1 MPPVEQEGGMRRR
14 EFLGVITGGVAA
26 WPLAA
31 QSQQPSMPVIGLLA
45 APAAASYGYIID
57 AVRRG
62 LKETGYVEGQN
73 VAIEY
78 RWADGQYQR
87 LPSMAAELVDLRVA
101 VIAAVGGV
109 PAALAAKAAT
119 SRIPIVFSVAND
131 PVKLGLVS
139 SLANPNGNAT
149 GISFLTV
156 ELDGKRLELIR
167 EVVPKAAVIALLLNS
182 RNPQNAGQVPD
193 LKAAALG
200 LGFQL
205 IVLNASSDSEI
216 DSACAAAVE
225 KRVDALIIGA
235 DSFFFSR
242 GDQIVA
248 LATRYAL
255 PTIFPYREEAV
266 IGGLMSYG
274 TDIADAYRLQGYYVG
289 RVLRGEKPADLPVQ
303 QSTKVQLILNLKTA
317 KTLGLTFPLA
327 LLGRADE
334 VIE

>member
-1 MPPVEQEGGMRRR
+1 MPPAEQEGGMRRR
-14 EFLGVITGGVAA
+14 EFLRVISGGVAA

-31 QSQQPSMPVIGLLA
+31 QSQQPSTPVVGLLA

-62 LKETGYVEGQN
+62 LKETGYIEGKN

-87 LPSMAAELVDLRVA
+87 LPSMAAELVSLGVA
-101 VIAAVGGV
+101 VIITVGGI
-109 PAALAAKAAT
+109 PPALAAKAAT
-119 SRIPIVFSVAND
+119 SMIPIVFSVADD

-139 SLANPNGNAT
+139 SLAKPNGNAT

-156 ELDGKRLELIR
+156 ELDWKRLELIR
-167 EVVPKAAVIALLLNS
+167 EVVPKAAVIALLLNPK
-182 RNPQNAGQVPD
+182 NPQNAGQVPD

-205 IVLNASSDSEI
+205 IVLNASSDGEI

-225 KRVDALIIGA
+225 QRAGALIVGA

-242 GDQIVA
+242 RDQIVA
-248 LATRYAL
+248 LVARYAL
-255 PTIFPYREEAV
+255 PTIFRYREEAA

-274 TDIADAYRLQGYYVG
+274 TDLADAYRLQGNYVG
-289 RVLRGEKPADLPVQ
+289 RVLKGDKPADLPVQ

-317 KTLGLTFPLA
+317 KSLSLAFPLA

>member
-1 MPPVEQEGGMRRR
+1 MRRR

-225 KRVDALIIGA
+225 QRAGALIIGA

>member
-1 MPPVEQEGGMRRR
+1 MQRRR
-14 EFLGVITGGVAA
+14 FITLVGGAA
-26 WPLAA
+26 ATWPFAA
-31 QSQQPSMPVIGLLA
+31 QSQQPSMPVVGLLA
-45 APAAASYGYIID
+45 APAASSYGYIVD
-57 AVRRG
+57 AIRSG
-62 LKETGYVEGQN
+62 LKETGYIEGQN

-87 LPSMAAELVDLRVA
+87 LPSMAAELVGLRVA
-101 VIAAVGGV
+101 VIITVGGIP
-109 PAALAAKAAT
+109 PARAAKAAT
-119 SRIPIVFSVAND
+119 SMIPIVFSVADD

-139 SLANPNGNAT
+139 SLAYPNSNAT

-156 ELDGKRLELIR
+156 ELDWKRLELIR
-167 EVVPKAAVIALLLNS
+167 EVVPKAAVIAMLLNPK
-182 RNPQNAGQVPD
+182 NPYNAGQVPD

-205 IVLNASSDSEI
+205 IALNASSDSEI

-225 KRVDALIIGA
+225 QQASALIIGA

-242 GDQIVA
+242 RDQIVA
-248 LATRYAL
+248 LAARYAL
-255 PTIFPYREEAV
+255 PTIFRYREEAA

-289 RVLRGEKPADLPVQ
+289 RVLNGEKPADLPVQ

-317 KTLGLTFPLA
+317 KTLGLAFPLA

>member
-1 MPPVEQEGGMRRR
+1 MRRR
-14 EFLGVITGGVAA
+14 EFLGVISGVVAA

-31 QSQQPSMPVIGLLA
+31 QSQQPSMPVVGLLA

-62 LKETGYVEGQN
+62 LKETSYIEGQN

-87 LPSMAAELVDLRVA
+87 LPSMAAELVSLGVA
-101 VIAAVGGV
+101 VIITVGGI
-109 PAALAAKAAT
+109 PPALAAKAAT
-119 SRIPIVFSVAND
+119 SMIPIVFSVADD

-139 SLANPNGNAT
+139 SLAKPNGNAT

-156 ELDGKRLELIR
+156 ELDWKRLELIR
-167 EVVPKAAVIALLLNS
+167 EVVPKAAVIALLLNPK
-182 RNPQNAGQVPD
+182 NPQNAGQVPD

-205 IVLNASSDSEI
+205 IVLNASSDGEI

-225 KRVDALIIGA
+225 QRAGALIVGA

-242 GDQIVA
+242 RDQIVA
-248 LATRYAL
+248 LVTRYAL
-255 PTIFPYREEAV
+255 PTIFRYREEAA

-274 TDIADAYRLQGYYVG
+274 TDLADAYRLQGNYVG
-289 RVLRGEKPADLPVQ
+289 RVLKGDKPADLPVQ

-317 KTLGLTFPLA
+317 KSLGLAFPLA

>member
-1 MPPVEQEGGMRRR
+1 MRRR
-14 EFLGVITGGVAA
+14 EFLGVIAGGVAA
-26 WPLAA
+26 WPLGV
-31 QSQQPSMPVIGLLA
+31 QSQQPSMLVVGLLA
-45 APAAASYGYIID
+45 APAAVSYGYVID

-62 LKETGYVEGQN
+62 LKETGYIEGQN

-87 LPSMAAELVDLRVA
+87 LPSMAAELVGLRVA
-101 VIAAVGGV
+101 VIATVGGI

-119 SRIPIVFSVAND
+119 SMIPIVFSVADD

-156 ELDGKRLELIR
+156 ELDWKRLELIR
-167 EVVPKAAVIALLLNS
+167 EVVPKAAVIAMLLNPK
-182 RNPQNAGQVPD
+182 NPQNASQVPD

-205 IVLNASSDSEI
+205 IVLNASSDGEI
-216 DSACAAAVE
+216 DRACAAAVE
-225 KRVDALIIGA
+225 QRAGALIIGA

-242 GDQIVA
+242 RDQIVA
-248 LATRYAL
+248 LVTRYAV
-255 PTIFPYREEAV
+255 PTIFPYREEAA

-289 RVLRGEKPADLPVQ
+289 RVLKGEKPADLPVQ
-303 QSTKVQLILNLKTA
+303 QSTKVQLILNLKAA
-317 KTLGLTFPLA
+317 KTLGLAFPLA

>member
-1 MPPVEQEGGMRRR
+1 MRRR
-14 EFLGVITGGVAA
+14 EFLGVISGGVAA

-31 QSQQPSMPVIGLLA
+31 RSQQPSMPVVGLLA
-45 APAAASYGYIID
+45 APAAASYGYIVD
-57 AVRRG
+57 AMRRG
-62 LKETGYVEGQN
+62 LRASGYIEGQN

-87 LPSMAAELVDLRVA
+87 LPSMAAELVGLRVA
-101 VIAAVGGV
+101 VIATVGGI

-119 SRIPIVFSVAND
+119 STIPIVFSVADD

-156 ELDGKRLELIR
+156 ELDWKRLELIR
-167 EVVPKAAVIALLLNS
+167 EVVPKAAVIAMLLNPK
-182 RNPQNAGQVPD
+182 NPQNAGQVPD

-225 KRVDALIIGA
+225 RRAGALIIGA

-242 GDQIVA
+242 RDQIVA
-248 LATRYAL
+248 LAARYAL
-255 PTIFPYREEAV
+255 PTMFRYQEEAA

-274 TDIADAYRLQGYYVG
+274 TDLADAYRLQGTYLG
-289 RVLRGEKPADLPVQ
+289 RVLKGEKPSDLPVQ

>member
-1 MPPVEQEGGMRRR
+1 MQRRKFIKLMGGA
-14 EFLGVITGGVAA
+14 AA

-31 QSQQPSMPVIGLLA
+31 RAQRPSMPVVGLLA
-45 APAAASYGYIID
+45 APAAASYGYIVD
-57 AVRRG
+57 AIRSG
-62 LKETGYVEGQN
+62 LKEAGYIEGQN
-73 VAIEY
+73 VLIEY

-87 LPSMAAELVDLRVA
+87 LPSMAAELVSLRVA
-101 VIAAVGGV
+101 LIATVGGI

-119 SRIPIVFSVAND
+119 SVIPIVFSVAND

-156 ELDGKRLELIR
+156 ELDRKRLEFIR
-167 EVVPKAAVIALLLNS
+167 EVMPKAALIAMLLNPK
-182 RNPQNAGQVPD
+182 NPENAEQVPD
-193 LKAAALG
+193 LKAAALR

-225 KRVDALIIGA
+225 QRASALIIGA

-242 GDQIVA
+242 RDQIVA
-248 LATRYAL
+248 LAARCAL
-255 PTIFPYREEAV
+255 PTIFPYREEAA

-289 RVLRGEKPADLPVQ
+289 RVLKGEKPSDLPVQ

-317 KTLGLTFPLA
+317 KTLGLAFPLA

>member
-1 MPPVEQEGGMRRR
+1 MRRR
-14 EFLGVITGGVAA
+14 EFLGVISGVVAA

-31 QSQQPSMPVIGLLA
+31 QSQQPSMPVVGLLA

-62 LKETGYVEGQN
+62 LKETGYIEGQN

-87 LPSMAAELVDLRVA
+87 LPSMAAELVSLGVA
-101 VIAAVGGV
+101 VIITVGGI
-109 PAALAAKAAT
+109 PPALAAKAAT
-119 SRIPIVFSVAND
+119 SMIPIVFSVADD

-139 SLANPNGNAT
+139 SLAKPNGNAT

-156 ELDGKRLELIR
+156 ELDWKRLELIR
-167 EVVPKAAVIALLLNS
+167 EVVPKAAVIALLLNPK
-182 RNPQNAGQVPD
+182 NPQNSGQVPD

-205 IVLNASSDSEI
+205 IVLNASSDGEI

-225 KRVDALIIGA
+225 QRAGALIVGA

-242 GDQIVA
+242 RDQIVA
-248 LATRYAL
+248 LVTRYAL
-255 PTIFPYREEAV
+255 PTIFRYREEAA

-274 TDIADAYRLQGYYVG
+274 TDLADAYRLQGNYVG
-289 RVLRGEKPADLPVQ
+289 RVLKGAKPADLPVQ

-317 KTLGLTFPLA
+317 KSLGLAFPLA

>member
-1 MPPVEQEGGMRRR
+1 MRRR
-14 EFLGVITGGVAA
+14 EFIGVIGGVVT

-31 QSQQPSMPVIGLLA
+31 RAQRPSMPAVGLLA
-45 APAAASYGYIID
+45 APSAASYGYIVD
-57 AVRRG
+57 AIRSG
-62 LKETGYVEGQN
+62 LKEAGYIEGRN

-87 LPSMAAELVDLRVA
+87 LPSMAAELVSLRVA
-101 VIAAVGGV
+101 VIATVGGI

-119 SRIPIVFSVAND
+119 SVIPIVFSIADD

-139 SLANPNGNAT
+139 SLANPNSNAT

-156 ELDGKRLELIR
+156 ELDRKRLEFIR
-167 EVVPKAAVIALLLNS
+167 EVMPKAAMIAMLF
-182 RNPQNAGQVPD
+182 NPKNPENAGQVPD
-193 LKAAALG
+193 LRAAALG
-200 LGFQL
+200 LGFEL
-205 IVLNASSDSEI
+205 IVLNASSESEI

-225 KRVDALIIGA
+225 GRASALIIGA

-242 GDQIVA
+242 RDQMVA
-248 LATRYAL
+248 LAERYAL

-274 TDIADAYRLQGYYVG
+274 TDLADAYRLQGYYVG
-289 RVLRGEKPADLPVQ
+289 RVLKGEKPADLPVQ
-303 QSTKVQLILNLKTA
+303 LSTKVQLILNLRTA
-317 KTLGLTFPLA
+317 NALGVAFPLS